1 MLRSTTGERGQVTAG
16 IDRSELRQIIAGL
29 TEGVILV
36 EPDQRITWANE
47 AALAM
52 HGVESLDE
60 LGATVDEYRERFSLR
75 YRNNR
80 LPEHYPI
87 ERVVA
92 GETFHDVIV
101 DVKRTDRPDINFVH
115 SLRSLVATDADGRP
129 SCLALILQNV
139 TPQFEAEERFEK
151 TFNAN
156 PAPAVITRL
165 SDLRH
170 IKVNAGFLEMTGHTR
185 DGVIG
190 RSVYEV
196 DVLAGA
202 RSRDLA
208 VSRLNQGATIPQMEA
223 CLDLPDGGTRF
234 VIVAGQPIELGD
246 EPCMLFTFADLE
258 LRKKAE
264 TALRQSEERF
274 AKAFQLTP
282 VPTMLCRAD
291 GFAITGVND
300 AFTRVFGYGQ
310 DKVTGRS
317 PAEIGLWV
325 TDAARVRFE
334 SAITRTGFVLGMET
348 CLSPEMPGE
357 LDCLVSAE
365 RVTINDEAFVLAV
378 LQDITERKRS
388 ERDLFTAIEAVMA
401 DTTWFSR
408 GLIEKLASLRHPGRE
423 DTGDAEPDLTVRER
437 QILGLI
443 CSGLSDPAIA
453 KRLTLSRYTVRNHS
467 AAIHRKLGL
476 HKRTELI
483 LWARDN
489 GFSPVGKETS
499 DTSKSVPLHRDR
511 PSPSPAANEAPPTK
525 ARDE

>member
-1 MLRSTTGERGQVTAG
+1 MTAG
-16 IDRSELRQIIAGL
+16 VDRSELRQIIAGL

-36 EPDQRITWANE
+36 EPDQRIVWANE

-52 HGVESLDE
+52 HGAESLAE
-60 LGATVDEYRERFSLR
+60 LGATVDEYRARFSLR

-80 LPEHYPI
+80 PPDQYPI
-87 ERVVA
+87 ERVVR

-101 DVKRTDRPDINFVH
+101 DVRRTDRPDVDFVH
-115 SLRSLVATDADGRP
+115 SLRSIVATDTSGTP

-170 IKVNAGFLEMTGHTR
+170 VKVNTGFLEMTGYTR
-185 DGVIG
+185 DAVIG

-208 VSRLNQGATIPQMEA
+208 IARLNAGTTVPQMEA
-223 CLDLPDGGTRF
+223 CLGLPDGGTRF
-234 VIVAGQPIELGD
+234 VIVAGQPMELGD

-291 GFAITGVND
+291 GFAVTGINE

-310 DKVTGRS
+310 DKVIGRT
-317 PAEIGLWV
+317 PEEIGLW
-325 TDAARVRFE
+325 TKDAARQRFE
-334 SAITRTGFVLGMET
+334 SAVIRTGSVLGLET
-348 CLSPEMPGE
+348 CLHAQEAGD

-388 ERDLFTAIEAVMA
+388 ERDLFVAIEAVMA
-401 DTTWFSR
+401 DTSWFSR
-408 GLIEKLASLRHPGRE
+408 GLIEKLANLRRPG
-423 DTGDAEPDLTVRER
+423 TGHKDGIAPNITVRER
-437 QILGLI
+437 QILDLI
-443 CSGLSDPAIA
+443 CQGQGDEAIA
-453 KRLTLSRYTVRNHS
+453 KRLKLSKNTVRNHS
-467 AAIHRKLGL
+467 ASLYRKLNV
-476 HKRTELI
+476 HKRTEAI
-483 LWARDN
+483 VWGRDN
-489 GFSPVGKETS
+489 GFPLSPTEK
-499 DTSKSVPLHRDR
+499 
-511 PSPSPAANEAPPTK
+511 
-525 ARDE
+525 

>member
-1 MLRSTTGERGQVTAG
+1 MTARV
-16 IDRSELRQIIAGL
+16 DRSELRQIIAGL

-36 EPDQRITWANE
+36 EPDQSIVWAND

-52 HGVESLDE
+52 HGAGSLAE
-60 LGATVDEYRERFSLR
+60 RGATVDEYRNRFSLR

-80 LPEHYPI
+80 LPEQYPI
-87 ERVVA
+87 ERVVR

-101 DVKRTDRPDINFVH
+101 DVTRTDKPEVDFVH
-115 SLRSLVATDADGRP
+115 SLRSIVVLDASGTP

-139 TPQFEAEERFEK
+139 TAQFEAEERFEK

-156 PAPAVITRL
+156 PAPAVICRL

-170 IKVNAGFLEMTGHTR
+170 VKVNTGFLEMTGYTR
-185 DGVIG
+185 DAVIG

-202 RSRDLA
+202 RNRDLA
-208 VSRLNQGATIPQMEA
+208 VSRLNAGATIPQMEA

-234 VIVAGQPIELGD
+234 VIVAGEPMELGE

-282 VPTMLCRAD
+282 VPTLLCRAD
-291 GFAITGVND
+291 GFAVTGVNE

-310 DKVTGRS
+310 DRVVGRT
-317 PAEIGLWV
+317 PEEIGLW
-325 TDAARVRFE
+325 TKDAARLRFE
-334 SAITRTGFVLGMET
+334 GAVTRTGFVLGLET
-348 CLSPEMPGE
+348 CLHAQDGGD

-365 RVTINDEAFVLAV
+365 RVTINDEAYVLAV

-388 ERDLFTAIEAVMA
+388 ERELFEAIEAVMA
-401 DTTWFSR
+401 DTSWFSR
-408 GLIEKLASLRHPGRE
+408 GLIEKLASLRHPGAATTE
-423 DTGDAEPDLTVRER
+423 DPTLSLTVRER
-437 QILGLI
+437 QMLGLV
-443 CSGLSDPAIA
+443 CAGLSDETIA
-453 KRLTLSRYTVRNHS
+453 KRLNLSRNTVRNHT
-467 AAIHRKLGL
+467 AALYRKLGL
-476 HKRTELI
+476 HKRSEVI
-483 LWARDN
+483 VWAREHN
-489 GFSPVGKETS
+489 LPAI
-499 DTSKSVPLHRDR
+499 VP
-511 PSPSPAANEAPPTK
+511 K
-525 ARDE
+525 